1 MTNNAPGCEPYA
13 ENRLFSCACARG
25 VVWCVVW
32 CVVMFVC
39 VCSGGGDVC
48 VCVRACA
55 CACVCV
61 RVGARV
67 PGSGRGGAG
76 WSRPPRRCSRG
87 PAAPAAPPPPAQSA
101 TGCCLGTRPSHDARA
116 TPVSADSAPVA
127 ASQTSRRQPEKH
139 RALSPHYPV
148 RVFSSS
154 GADSAPVAASQT
166 SRRDPSRFHPTSLLD
181 ARLYPHKLVRH

>member
-1 MTNNAPGCEPYA
+1 MRLGVAPFDSLCAWVWPFLTNNAPGCEPYA

-39 VCSGGGDVC
+39 VAVVVMSVC
-48 VCVRACA
+48 ASVRVRVRV
-55 CACVCV
+55 CACVW
-61 RVGARV
+61 ARV

-116 TPVSADSAPVA
+116 TPVSAN
-127 ASQTSRRQPEKH
+127 
-139 RALSPHYPV
+139 
-148 RVFSSS
+148 
-154 GADSAPVAASQT
+154 SAPVAASQT

>member
-39 VCSGGGDVC
+39 VAVVVMSVC
-48 VCVRACA
+48 ASVRVRVRV
-55 CACVCV
+55 CACVW
-61 RVGARV
+61 ARV

-87 PAAPAAPPPPAQSA
+87 PAAPAAPPPPAQSS
-101 TGCCLGTRPSHDARA
+101 TGCWPRHETIARRKGNA
-116 TPVSADSAPVA
+116 RVRRYRACRRQPDKSPPAREASRLSPHCPVRIFSSSGANSAPVA
-127 ASQTSRRQPEKH
+127 ASQTSR
-139 RALSPHYPV
+139 L
-148 RVFSSS
+148 
-154 GADSAPVAASQT
+154 
-166 SRRDPSRFHPTSLLD
+166 DPSRFHPTSLLD